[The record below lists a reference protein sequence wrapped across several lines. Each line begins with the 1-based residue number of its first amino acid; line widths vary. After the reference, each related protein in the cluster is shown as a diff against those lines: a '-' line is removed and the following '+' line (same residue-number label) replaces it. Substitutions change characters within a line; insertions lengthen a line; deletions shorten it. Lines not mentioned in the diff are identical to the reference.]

1 MMRVAW
7 FTPWPPQRSGIAGRS
22 AEIVPLLC
30 DAGHGI
36 DVFVDEA
43 AVPVMRVPD
52 AAPPASGRL
61 RVQGA
66 HDFIWR
72 ATQRQYDVVVYQ
84 LGNSKLHEFIWPYL
98 FRWPGLTV
106 LHDARLHHARGRALL
121 RRRRADE
128 YRTEFAWNHPGMS
141 ADLAELAVS
150 GFDGPYYYDWPM
162 TRSVV
167 ASSRLVATY
176 SRGSFVELQHA
187 WPDRP
192 FEVLALGE
200 GCRVPPAETDRQA
213 ARVWLDL
220 PESSVVFG
228 VFGALTAG
236 KRVAQVLRAFAEIH
250 ARMPNTFLL
259 LAGAT
264 DRSVDV
270 ESLQKALELTS
281 ASRLLNGLDDEQF
294 DRAIGAVDVSMN
306 LRWPTAREVSGP
318 WVRAL
323 AAGRATVTVDL
334 IHMAL
339 IPSLDPRTWQPHAPA
354 AHFAGAARHDPV
366 TVAIDILDEDH
377 SLRLAMRRLA
387 VDAELRAQLGR
398 AGRRYWE
405 AEHGHDRAIRDYER
419 ALSRAAALP
428 DPVGERPAHLKP
440 EAFDHASGL
449 VARFGDAAAEA
460 IAMMKS

>member
-1 MMRVAW
+1 MRVAW

-30 DAGHGI
+30 AAGHGI

-43 AVPVMRVPD
+43 RVAVTRVSD
-52 AAPPASGRL
+52 ARPPASGCLRL
-61 RVQGA
+61 QGA
-66 HDFIWR
+66 HDFVWR
-72 ATQRQYDVVVYQ
+72 ATQQQYDVVVYQ
-84 LGNSKLHEFIWPYL
+84 LGNSTLHEFIWPYL

-121 RRRRADE
+121 SRRRADE
-128 YRTEFAWNHPGMS
+128 YRTEFAWNHPGVS
-141 ADLAELAVS
+141 PDLAELAVC

-167 ASSRLVATY
+167 ASSRLVATH
-176 SRGSFVELQHA
+176 SRGSLVELQDA

-200 GCRVPPAETDRQA
+200 GCRVPPAETERQT
-213 ARVWLDL
+213 ARAWLDL
-220 PESSVVFG
+220 PESTVVFA
-228 VFGALTAG
+228 VFGALTAE

-250 ARMPNTFLL
+250 ARTPDTFLL

-270 ESLQKALELTS
+270 ESLRKELDIAS
-281 ASRLLNGLDDEQF
+281 ASRVFDDLDDEQF

-323 AAGRATVTVDL
+323 AAGRATVIVDL
-334 IHMAL
+334 VHMAL
-339 IPSLDPRTWQPHAPA
+339 VPSLDPRTWQPHAPG
-354 AHFAGAARHDPV
+354 AHFGAAARQEPI
-366 TVAIDILDEDH
+366 TVAVDILDEDH

-387 VDAELRAQLGR
+387 LDAELRGQLGR

-405 AEHGHDRAIRDYER
+405 AEHGPDRVVRDYER

-428 DPVGERPAHLKP
+428 DPVGERPAHLRP
-440 EAFDHASGL
+440 DALDHAREL
-449 VARFGDAAAEA
+449 VRFGDTAAKTIE
-460 IAMMKS
+460 MMKTS